1 MIENPKLIFFG
12 DVTGAVYGKQALNH
26 CVRCF
31 ARFDQVLGECNDELG
46 DVDED
51 DCCQNPRYGYQDNND
66 TCKYCGPLV
75 LSPWSRWSDCN
86 VLCGDGVTLRHRKY
100 FGIGNSEHRNPEAN
114 LEIRLNLVNYVCV
127 CVCVCVCVFVAKGWS
142 QWLAWST
149 CSVSCGGGGVRKRRR
164 VCSDPPECHA
174 ACSGD
179 SDETE
184 ACPTHMPCP
193 VHGGWSGWSN
203 WLPCSGSCISS
214 MHDIIIPTK
223 KRSRYC
229 SNPAPSND
237 TVPPG
242 NRCPGDNFQVEH
254 CSEVPNCPVDG
265 SWGAWSPARKCSV
278 TCGEGLQLST
288 RICDLPAPKY
298 GGRTCLG
305 PSTRTTVCQN
315 TCPVDG
321 FWSGWSSWGEC
332 SSSCIP
338 QGKPPTRT
346 RHRSCSNP
354 APSSSPPGRGCQGDK
369 RQIENCNHLPYCP
382 GTPVCLS
389 GWEPWSLCNPSC
401 GETSSRSRRRYCKP
415 DYSEYK

>member
-114 LEIRLNLVNYVCV
+114 LEIRPCTGTCCNGTP
-127 CVCVCVCVFVAKGWS
+127 KGWS

-184 ACPTHMPCP
+184 
-193 VHGGWSGWSN
+193 
-203 WLPCSGSCISS
+203 
-214 MHDIIIPTK
+214 
-223 KRSRYC
+223 
-229 SNPAPSND
+229 
-237 TVPPG
+237 
-242 NRCPGDNFQVEH
+242 
-254 CSEVPNCPVDG
+254 
-265 SWGAWSPARKCSV
+265 
-278 TCGEGLQLST
+278 
-288 RICDLPAPKY
+288 
-298 GGRTCLG
+298 
-305 PSTRTTVCQN
+305 N
-315 TCPVDG
+315 TCPG
-321 FWSGWSSWGEC
+321 NTHTHSHMHAWGEC

-382 GTPVCLS
+382 VNGDWGSWSPFSSCPVTCGVGLQVSTRKCDSPAPNHGGQPCQGATRQTNVCKTKVHCPVDGMWSEWSSWTPCKFPFGGRVIHCKHLGGSQTRERQCIHRAHNGSICSGDSLTQRRVCYDVNLCYLKGTWE